1 VSGKADREVFMRF
14 RRRISGSARRLWEY
28 LRDYRFSSILLKYFL
43 LLFICLVLPVT
54 LLNMWYGRQQRERIY
69 QEFMKRNEASLA
81 QAYGNVYSVLLSAKN
96 LTYSLSVNSSVK
108 YLASKPSISRD
119 NTYNRE
125 SLTEML
131 SMIKNA
137 NAYMDSIYIYFRNS
151 GEVVSDLG
159 VSGYETFQDREALAL
174 FSEDM
179 PARNILISR
188 IKKNKY
194 PYLLT
199 VLYPVSISRGI
210 STGLVAVNVD
220 VEKLGDYIGSGQ
232 YRNTD
237 DAPRLLIFDEDMET
251 LVYSDEYRLLRDK
264 EETARLK
271 EFRDLTGCFSRVCT
285 LWDSSYVVSGLE
297 AGGDGLKYLY
307 LSPMQEF
314 ETQNREAD
322 ARLRQVTVL
331 TGVICLILAF
341 CLSVWVYRPVKR
353 TLRVL
358 SEVSMLTE
366 WDRKEHVDEIEAIQR
381 SILSAKKENDDLN
394 AQIQERIISLHNAQI
409 CALQTQINP
418 HFLFNTLEAIANGAA
433 LLMNGDNEI
442 TEMTYTLG
450 QLMRI
455 SLSNEN
461 YLVPLAEELEH
472 VKLYVKLV
480 EYRYHG
486 RVCLHQEIPE
496 ELYGERI
503 LKLTLQPLI
512 ENSIQHGLA
521 RKRSGGNIWLR
532 GDKVGQDNYF
542 YVVDNGDGITEEVL
556 QRLRGHLQDSAITG
570 SRHIGM
576 RNVDQ
581 RLKLVFGEEYGL
593 SVSSSREGGL
603 CVTVRFRTL

>member
-1 VSGKADREVFMRF
+1 MKLKWKIGS
-14 RRRISGSARRLWEY
+14 SARRLWEY

-54 LLNMWYGRQQRERIY
+54 VLNMWYGKQQRERIY
-69 QEFMKRNEASLA
+69 QEFIKRNEASLA
-81 QAYGNVYSVLLSAKN
+81 QAYGNVYSAILSAKN

-108 YLASKPSISRD
+108 YLASRSSVSGD
-119 NTYNRE
+119 STYNRE

-137 NAYMDSIYIYFRNS
+137 NAYMDSIYIYFS
-151 GEVVSDLG
+151 SSDEVVSNLG
-159 VSGYETFQDREALAL
+159 VSGYEDFQDKEALDL

-179 PARNILISR
+179 PRRNALLSR

-199 VLYPVSISRGI
+199 VLYPVSTIRDSNN
-210 STGLVAVNVD
+210 GLVAVNLD
-220 VEKLGDYIGSGQ
+220 VEKLGDYIGSGK

-237 DAPRLLIFDEDMET
+237 DAPRLLIFDEDMDT
-251 LVYSDEYRLLRDK
+251 LVYSDEYRLLWEQ
-264 EETARLK
+264 EEIRQLK
-271 EFRDLTGCFSRVCT
+271 AFSECQGSFSRVCT
-285 LWDSSYVVSGLE
+285 LWDTSYVISGME
-297 AGGDGLKYLY
+297 AGEDGLRYLY

-314 ETQNREAD
+314 EEQNRQAD
-322 ARLRQVTVL
+322 ARLRQVMIL
-331 TGVICLILAF
+331 TSLICLILAF
-341 CLSVWVYRPVKR
+341 LLSVWVYRPVKH

-433 LLMNGDNEI
+433 LLMDGDNEI
-442 TEMTYTLG
+442 TDMTYTLG

-461 YLVPLAEELEH
+461 YLVPLGEELEH

-480 EYRYHG
+480 EFRFHG

-496 ELYGERI
+496 SLKEERVI
-503 LKLTLQPLI
+503 KLTLQPLI
-512 ENSIQHGLA
+512 ENAIQHGLG
-521 RKRSGGNIWLR
+521 RRRSGGNIWLR
-532 GDKVGQDNYF
+532 GEKKGKDNYI
-542 YVVDNGDGITEEVL
+542 YVIDNGDGISEEEL
-556 QRLRGHLQDSAITG
+556 QRIRARLKDSAITG

-593 SVSSSREGGL
+593 SVSRSQEGGL

>member
-1 VSGKADREVFMRF
+1 
-14 RRRISGSARRLWEY
+14 
-28 LRDYRFSSILLKYFL
+28 
-43 LLFICLVLPVT
+43 
-54 LLNMWYGRQQRERIY
+54 
-69 QEFMKRNEASLA
+69 
-81 QAYGNVYSVLLSAKN
+81 
-96 LTYSLSVNSSVK
+96 
-108 YLASKPSISRD
+108 
-119 NTYNRE
+119 
-125 SLTEML
+125 
-131 SMIKNA
+131 
-137 NAYMDSIYIYFRNS
+137 
-151 GEVVSDLG
+151 
-159 VSGYETFQDREALAL
+159 
-174 FSEDM
+174 
-179 PARNILISR
+179 
-188 IKKNKY
+188 
-194 PYLLT
+194 
-199 VLYPVSISRGI
+199 
-210 STGLVAVNVD
+210 
-220 VEKLGDYIGSGQ
+220 
-232 YRNTD
+232 
-237 DAPRLLIFDEDMET
+237 
-251 LVYSDEYRLLRDK
+251 
-264 EETARLK
+264 
-271 EFRDLTGCFSRVCT
+271 
-285 LWDSSYVVSGLE
+285 
-297 AGGDGLKYLY
+297 
-307 LSPMQEF
+307 
-314 ETQNREAD
+314 
-322 ARLRQVTVL
+322 
-331 TGVICLILAF
+331 
-341 CLSVWVYRPVKR
+341 
-353 TLRVL
+353 
-358 SEVSMLTE
+358 MLTE

-461 YLVPLAEELEH
+461 YLVPLAEVLEH

-532 GDKVGQDNYF
+532 GDKVGQDNNF

-556 QRLRGHLQDSAITG
+556 QRLRSHLQDSAITG

>member
-1 VSGKADREVFMRF
+1 MKWKKKVS
-14 RRRISGSARRLWEY
+14 SSARQIWDY

-54 LLNMWYGRQQRERIY
+54 VLNMWYGRQQQERLY
-69 QEFMKRNEASLA
+69 QEFIKRNEASLC
-81 QAYGNVYSVLLSAKN
+81 QAYGNVYSVILSTKN
-96 LTYSLSVNSSVK
+96 LTYSLSVNRNVK
-108 YLASKPSISRD
+108 YLASRPSVSRD
-119 NTYNRE
+119 FTENLE
-125 SLTEML
+125 SLTDML
-131 SMIKNA
+131 SVIKNA
-137 NAYMDSIYIYFRNS
+137 NAYIDSIYVYFANS
-151 GEVVSDLG
+151 NEVVTDLG
-159 VSGYETFQDREALAL
+159 VSGYEEFRDKDALAP
-174 FSEDM
+174 FSRDM
-179 PARNILISR
+179 PRRNALLPR
-188 IKKNKY
+188 IKRNRY

-199 VLYPVSISRGI
+199 VLYPVSISKD
-210 STGLVAVNVD
+210 SNVGLVAVNLD
-220 VEKLGDYIGSGQ
+220 VEKMGDYIGSGK

-237 DAPRLLIFDEDMET
+237 QAPRLLIFDHSMET
-251 LVYSDEYRLLRDK
+251 LVYSDEYRL
-264 EETARLK
+264 
-271 EFRDLTGCFSRVCT
+271 FRDQEELEQLKALGEWEGSFSQVCT
-285 LWDSSYVVSGLE
+285 LWGNRYVVSGLE
-297 AGGDGLKYLY
+297 SGEDVLRYLY
-307 LSPMQEF
+307 LATMQEF
-314 ETQNREAD
+314 EEQNREAD
-322 ARLRQVTVL
+322 TRLRQVMGL
-331 TGVICLILAF
+331 TGAISLILAF
-341 CLSVWVYRPVKR
+341 CLAVWVYRPVKR
-353 TLRVL
+353 TLHVL

-418 HFLFNTLEAIANGAA
+418 HFLFNTLEAIGNASA
-433 LLMNGDNEI
+433 LLMEGENEI

-461 YLVPLAEELEH
+461 YLVPLGEELEH

-480 EYRYHG
+480 EFRFHG
-486 RVCLHQEIPE
+486 RLCLHQEIPE
-496 ELYGERI
+496 ALKGERI

-521 RKRSGGNIWLR
+521 GKRSGGNIWLR
-532 GDKVGQDNYF
+532 GEKRGRDNYI

-556 QRLRGHLQDSAITG
+556 QRLRAHLQNSAITG

-593 SVSSSREGGL
+593 FVSASEEGGL